1 MRLISSLMRDSQV
14 IFFFFCLKQLGALGS
29 RQLEVLG
36 PALLLVLESLGPQI
50 CMVFI

>member
-1 MRLISSLMRDSQV
+1 MHLISSLMRDSRV
-14 IFFFFCLKQLGALGS
+14 IFFFCLKQLGALGS